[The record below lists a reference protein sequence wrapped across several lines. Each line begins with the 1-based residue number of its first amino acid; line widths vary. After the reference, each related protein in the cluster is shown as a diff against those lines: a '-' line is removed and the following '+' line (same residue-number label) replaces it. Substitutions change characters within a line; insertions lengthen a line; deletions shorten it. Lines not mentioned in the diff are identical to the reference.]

1 MKIVIEIDDKLYNR
15 IKYLEPKADAMLDK
29 LMRSIQN
36 GTPLP
41 KGHWEDC
48 SNGWMCS
55 NCNRD
60 VSYESNFCP
69 NCGADMRVAPDFES
83 EEYINERINN
93 YNKML
98 KSGILDYIMEKLQ
111 ESEDEE

>member
-1 MKIVIEIDDKLYNR
+1 MKIVIDIPEEMISYINKN
-15 IKYLEPKADAMLDK
+15 EFDAISEAVYGSMAIFA
-29 LMRSIQN
+29 IQN

-60 VSYESNFCP
+60 VSNESNFCP
-69 NCGADMRVAPDFES
+69 NCGADMRES
-83 EEYINERINN
+83 EEGE
-93 YNKML
+93 
-98 KSGILDYIMEKLQ
+98 
-111 ESEDEE
+111 